1 MVIMNLANNSGEGMA
16 VRGDCHHHWVLGPL
30 WTGQLVFL
38 LHLCADN
45 IAVGPGPC
53 LPLWVRV
60 VNYNICV
67 YQENTRVL
75 LKNQG

>member
-1 MVIMNLANNSGEGMA
+1 MNLTNNSGEGMA
-16 VRGDCHHHWVLGPL
+16 VRGGCRCPWVLGPL

-38 LHLCADN
+38 LHPRADN
-45 IAVGPGPC
+45 IAVGPGSC

-67 YQENTRVL
+67 YQKSTRVL
-75 LKNQG
+75 LRKPG